1 MMLQIFSSALE
12 PYFRQLEN
20 TNLAQSFLYSILK
33 TNNGIQKI
41 DIQLLSCHK
50 DGAPKP
56 HSTPLAA
63 PGLHGHG
70 WAPPKTPLKF
80 QLRDKSQYV

>member
-12 PYFRQLEN
+12 SYFRQLEN

-41 DIQLLSCHK
+41 DIQLLSC
-50 DGAPKP
+50 
-56 HSTPLAA
+56 
-63 PGLHGHG
+63 
-70 WAPPKTPLKF
+70 
-80 QLRDKSQYV
+80 